1 MEETEERIGT
11 QNCGPQTCVPNLFYL
26 YLPPNKMFTYG
37 KGICLWNV
45 CWREQLYRQGK
56 GNQTAKIGFRKW
68 HQCDPGFSTKNWE
81 KLYKN
86 ELSLKESRKE
96 RETKL
101 AEINAEKGFNDGN
114 EKETYSYA
122 EYMRL
127 RNQCRLLLEKNKK
140 LKKQYTDLREKVQDR
155 GYMK

>member
-1 MEETEERIGT
+1 MIKEKVVIEKIKPIKGRRHITFSEQALEGYPDGIISLLMCIAETGYRAGEEKTRIKYADSSRKSGYWKT
-11 QNCGPQTCVPNLFYL
+11 Q
-26 YLPPNKMFTYG
+26 
-37 KGICLWNV
+37 
-45 CWREQLYRQGK
+45 
-56 GNQTAKIGFRKW
+56 A
-68 HQCDPGFSTKNWE
+68 KNWE

-114 EKETYSYA
+114 ENETYSYA

-140 LKKQYTDLREKVQDR
+140 LKKQYTDLREKVLNR

>member
-1 MEETEERIGT
+1 MIKEKVVIEKIKPQRGNRHITFSEQALEGYPDGVRALLMCIAET
-11 QNCGPQTCVPNLFYL
+11 
-26 YLPPNKMFTYG
+26 
-37 KGICLWNV
+37 
-45 CWREQLYRQGK
+45 
-56 GNQTAKIGFRKW
+56 GFRAGEEKTRIEYADSYRKKAYW
-68 HQCDPGFSTKNWE
+68 KKQAKNWE

-86 ELSLKESRKE
+86 ELSEKESRKQ
-96 RETKL
+96 REIKL
-101 AEINAEKGFNDGN
+101 AEISAEKEFNDGN

-140 LKKQYTDLREKVQDR
+140 LKKQYMDLREKVLDR